1 MAAPAVDARARTTAV
16 VGLVVTGA
24 LFAFHLWLSSSMD
37 GALLSDGMAYLAN
50 ARWLGGAGGETWMGR
65 TGFYNAGYSAVLAP
79 LFFVLDDPGRIFRG
93 VLVVNAVLATL
104 AFPVYWALAKRIG
117 LTRWLALVA
126 GLVAAVYPS
135 VLLQASIEW
144 SDNLYHLVFALLV
157 LSLHRL
163 LAPRTPGSG
172 RDPSRF
178 SASERDQNGWGW
190 LRLLDGAAVGFF
202 GAYLYAVHPRAL
214 GVIPILVLALLF
226 FAWRGTT
233 DRRAALVG
241 LAVLVVT
248 FLVVRSVHNVL
259 IDAMWA
265 DDRPVTEGDVLSRL
279 TEPSLVKGL
288 FLRLFGHSWYLLVAS
303 FGLVAAAITWLWRRR
318 TEPFA
323 LTVVLLCGATMGAG
337 ALMMSDATRVDHF
350 VYGRYNEG
358 FLPAL
363 LVIGVAGLVELARTR
378 HVVTLLLANAAGIVA
393 LGAITV
399 ATNGGDTFTGD
410 VMPLNV
416 LGIMAWE
423 SSRSRVDVAA
433 VSLIAVV
440 ITAVVLLVRTKAL
453 PIALAVVL
461 VTFVGGSARARTE
474 VLDPW
479 SGFFSSVTELP
490 EAVDALP
497 TNVRVTYEREGFVAD
512 AGVFYQFELLDR
524 GVTFWDEGEDA
535 PTDLVITRREWPD
548 AESRGARLVFA
559 ERFYPQA
566 LWVLP
571 GTLADE
577 LDAAG
582 FVFDGDPAAP
592 MPEASLVG
600 SIDEPPAI
608 DFEAGTTVQLPVHVR
623 HPAGGDPWPGLGD
636 LETEQGAVRVLAEWS
651 DGKTAGIGD
660 LPKTLLPGQE
670 LDVNVILPVP
680 AEPGDYELTIRL
692 VQVGGG
698 PMSGGRVLS
707 VAVR

>member
-1 MAAPAVDARARTTAV
+1 MAAAAVDARARTTALV
-16 VGLVVTGA
+16 ALVVTGT

-37 GALLSDGMAYLAN
+37 DALLSDGMAYLAN
-50 ARWLGGAGGETWMGR
+50 ARWLGGAGGETWMGQ

-79 LFFVLDDPGRIFRG
+79 LFFFMDDPRRIFRG

-117 LTRWLALVA
+117 LTRWLAMAA

-144 SDNLYHLVFALLV
+144 SDNLYHLVFALLL
-157 LSLHRL
+157 LSLHHLVAPATPRSGPNPTRL
-163 LAPRTPGSG
+163 PALNWDENRW
-172 RDPSRF
+172 
-178 SASERDQNGWGW
+178 GWGW
-190 LRLLDGAAVGFF
+190 GAAVGFF

-214 GVIPILVLALLF
+214 GVIPVLVLALLVL
-226 FAWRGTT
+226 AWRGTT

-248 FLVVRSVHNVL
+248 FFVVRAVHNVL

-318 TEPFA
+318 TQPFA
-323 LTVVLLCGATMGAG
+323 LTVILLCGATMGAG

-363 LVIGVAGLVELARTR
+363 LVIGVAGLVELVRTR

-399 ATNGGDTFTGD
+399 ATNGGDTFSGD

-416 LGIMAWE
+416 LGILAWE

-433 VSLIAVV
+433 VSMIAVV
-440 ITAVVLLVRTKAL
+440 ITAVVLLARTKAL
-453 PIALAVVL
+453 PLALAVVL
-461 VTFVGGSARARTE
+461 VTFAGGSARARTE

-479 SGFFSSVTELP
+479 SSFFSGITELP

-497 TNVRVTYEREGFVAD
+497 TDVRVTYERAGFYAD

-535 PTDLVITRREWPD
+535 STDLVITHREWPD
-548 AESRGARLVFA
+548 AGAHGARLIFA
-559 ERFYPQA
+559 ERYHPQA

-571 GTLADE
+571 GELADD

-592 MPEASLVG
+592 MPESSLAG
-600 SIDEPPAI
+600 SIDEPPAV
-608 DFEAGTTVQLPVHVR
+608 DFEAGRTVTLPVHVR

-651 DGKTAGIGD
+651 DGRTVGIGD

-680 AEPGDYELTIRL
+680 AERGEHELTIRL
-692 VQVGGG
+692 VQVGAG

>member
-1 MAAPAVDARARTTAV
+1 MAAPAMDARARTTALV
-16 VGLVVTGA
+16 ALVVTGA

-37 GALLSDGMAYLAN
+37 AALLSDGMAYLAN

-79 LFFVLDDPGRIFRG
+79 LFFFMDDPRRIFRG

-104 AFPVYWALAKRIG
+104 AFPVYWSLAKRIG
-117 LTRWLALVA
+117 LTRWLAMAA
-126 GLVAAVYPS
+126 GLVAAMYPS

-144 SDNLYHLVFALLV
+144 SDNLYHLVFALLL
-157 LSLHRL
+157 LSLHHL
-163 LAPRTPGSG
+163 LTGSG
-172 RDPSRF
+172 GETVTPRSRSHHQF
-178 SASERDQNGWGW
+178 GWGW
-190 LRLLDGAAVGFF
+190 GAAVGFF

-233 DRRAALVG
+233 DRPAALVG

-248 FLVVRSVHNVL
+248 FLVVRSAHNVL

-303 FGLVAAAITWLWRRR
+303 FGLVAAAIVWLWRRR
-318 TEPFA
+318 TQPFA
-323 LTVVLLCGATMGAG
+323 LTVTLLCGATMGAG

-363 LVIGVAGLVELARTR
+363 LVIGVAGLVELVRTR
-378 HVVTLLLANAAGIVA
+378 HLVALLLANAAGIVV
-393 LGAITV
+393 LGTITV

-416 LGIMAWE
+416 LGILAWE

-433 VSLIAVV
+433 VSMIAVV
-440 ITAVVLLVRTKAL
+440 ITAVVLLTRTKAL

-461 VTFVGGSARARTE
+461 VTFAGGSARARTE

-479 SGFFSSVTELP
+479 SSFFSGVTELP

-497 TNVRVTYEREGFVAD
+497 TDVRVTYEREGFLAD

-524 GVTFWDEGEDA
+524 GVTFWDEGEDS

-548 AESRGARLVFA
+548 AASHGARLIFA

-571 GTLADE
+571 GELADD

-592 MPEASLVG
+592 MPATSLVG
-600 SIDEPPAI
+600 SIDEPPVI
-608 DFEAGTTVQLPVHVR
+608 DFEAGTTVTLPVHVR

-636 LETEQGAVRVLAEWS
+636 LDTEQGAVRVLAEWS

-670 LDVNVILPVP
+670 VDVNVILPVP
-680 AEPGDYELTIRL
+680 AERGEHKLTIRL
-692 VQVGGG
+692 VQVGAG
-698 PMSGGRVLS
+698 PMSGGRVLN
-707 VAVR
+707 VGVR